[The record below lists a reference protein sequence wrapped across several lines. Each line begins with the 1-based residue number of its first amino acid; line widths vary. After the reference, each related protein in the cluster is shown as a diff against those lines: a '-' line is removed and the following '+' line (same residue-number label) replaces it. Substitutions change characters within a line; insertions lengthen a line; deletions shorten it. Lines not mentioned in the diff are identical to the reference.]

1 MRQKN
6 QVELNLGTGAEGE
19 ASASMLPLLP
29 GDGAQPPPEPL
40 VKLTQHR
47 RGLTEAEVT
56 APPDEVDGQLLDDLR
71 EVAAAHAPCQLPNSC
86 LEAGDGLRRDAP
98 PRLSSTRVAEAQ
110 ELANARLG
118 DRALGL
124 VDLQPEALRKEPFDA
139 GHHPFSRTLTAHI
152 DVAVVGVA
160 QDAVTAFLQFLV

>member
-47 RGLTEAEVT
+47 RGLTEAEVA

-71 EVAAAHAPCQLPNSC
+71 EVAAAHAPRQLPNSC
-86 LEAGDGLRRDAP
+86 LEAGRAP
-98 PRLSSTRVAEAQ
+98 A
-110 ELANARLG
+110 ARLA
-118 DRALGL
+118 RAA
-124 VDLQPEALRKEPFDA
+124 P
-139 GHHPFSRTLTAHI
+139 RTSPSS
-152 DVAVVGVA
+152 
-160 QDAVTAFLQFLV
+160 

>member
-71 EVAAAHAPCQLPNSC
+71 EVAAAPAPRQLPNSC
-86 LEAGDGLRRDAP
+86 LAAGDRLRRDAP
-98 PRLSSTRVAEAQ
+98 PRLSSSVAT
-110 ELANARLG
+110 
-118 DRALGL
+118 
-124 VDLQPEALRKEPFDA
+124 
-139 GHHPFSRTLTAHI
+139 S
-152 DVAVVGVA
+152 
-160 QDAVTAFLQFLV
+160 TAF